1 MGRPRAAKFAVYVT
15 VAQSLLIG
23 IFCMVVILISKD
35 YFSVLFTSNTELQ
48 AAVSNLAWLLGI
60 TMLLNSVQ
68 PVISGINQSRFSA
81 LIPNCLC

>member
-35 YFSVLFTSNTELQ
+35 YFSVVFTSNAELQ
-48 AAVSNLAWLLGI
+48 AAVSDLAWLLGI

-68 PVISGINQSRFSA
+68 PVISGINQSRFWA
-81 LIPNCLC
+81 LILNCLC

>member
-23 IFCMVVILISKD
+23 IFCMIVILISKD
-35 YFSVLFTSNTELQ
+35 YFSVVFTSNAELQ

-68 PVISGINQSRFSA
+68 PVISGINLSRFSGFDS
-81 LIPNCLC
+81 